1 MKKLLLIVAILILT
15 NLSFAQAN
23 DDCADVQNITALDG
37 TCQTGYTTSGATL
50 DAAPANFTTGC
61 QDEDE
66 TVWFSFTAQGG
77 EADIT
82 VTTANSS
89 GNAEIGLLDATAGN
103 PCDVGTAVEIGCAD
117 NTGNYGSITLS
128 SPTLVV
134 GNVYY
139 IIVTAKNQGAFE
151 ICIDNPLPPVNDDCG
166 NAIEITTLDGTC
178 IGGTTS
184 NASFDNYVGTCQ
196 DGSNNVWY
204 SFTAEGF
211 EATID
216 ITGTGIDDPE
226 ISIST
231 APGGDPCSIV
241 DAGIVDCQS
250 AAAGTTVQSVT
261 YPLTIGQ
268 VYYVQVTNEP
278 AALTGAPGDFDI
290 CITNPETL
298 PGALCE
304 SAAPFCTENPTV
316 FPAETNTTAP
326 IGPAYN
332 CLLAQPNPTWFY
344 LEVATSGDIE
354 LTMTNSAATDID
366 FIVWGPVTDV
376 ATACDSEIDVAAN
389 VAACSFSTSATE
401 VATISAATVGETYMV
416 MITNYAN
423 AVTDITLS
431 QSGGTGGT
439 DCSILP
445 VALFNLDA
453 NTKGNYNIIDWT
465 TVSESNNDYFTLE
478 YSTDA
483 KDWST
488 VHTVKGTGT
497 STITNDY
504 QYRHSNYYDGT
515 SYYRLSQTDF
525 DGEINYFS
533 IVNTD
538 NSKVGLEIV
547 KIINL
552 MGQDVD
558 ADFEGMRIIIY
569 NDGSTIKKIGK

>member
-1 MKKLLLIVAILILT
+1 MKKIILIIAILILS
-15 NLSFAQAN
+15 NLSFAQPTN
-23 DDCADVQNITALDG
+23 DDCTNAEVITDLAG
-37 TCQTGYTTSGATL
+37 GCTTIDNTGATH
-50 DAAPANFTTGC
+50 DSYIGGNC
-61 QDEDE
+61 QAG
-66 TVWFSFTAQGG
+66 TNNIWFSFTAQGG
-77 EADIT
+77 DVDIDVSADLNPDIT
-82 VTTANSS
+82 LVYAATGDPCTAADVTTVVEDCAGGNNTTISVSSNDLIVGQVYYAVITSNTGGS
-89 GNAEIGLLDATAGN
+89 GNSGPVTICVTN
-103 PCDVGTAVEIGCAD
+103 PPAPI
-117 NTGNYGSITLS
+117 
-128 SPTLVV
+128 
-134 GNVYY
+134 
-139 IIVTAKNQGAFE
+139 
-151 ICIDNPLPPVNDDCG
+151 NDDCG

-178 IGGTTS
+178 IGGTNTS
-184 NASFDNYVGTCQ
+184 ASFDNYIGGCQ
-196 DGSNNVWY
+196 DGSSNVWY

-250 AAAGTTVQSVT
+250 TAAGTTAQLVG

-268 VYYVQVTNEP
+268 VYYVQVSNEP

-431 QSGGTGGT
+431 QSGGTGAT

-465 TVSESNNDYFTLE
+465 TVSETNNDYFTLE

-483 KDWST
+483 KSWST
-488 VHTVKGTGT
+488 VHTIKGIGT
-497 STITNDY
+497 STTTNDY

-525 DGEINYFS
+525 DGETNYFS